1 MKIFQILI
9 PIYNDWESLNILLSK
24 IFSFNKNSGYKFN
37 ILIIDDYSSEKN
49 NKNLSSIFANEIEIL
64 KK

>member
-9 PIYNDWESLNILLSK
+9 PIYNDWGSLNILLSK

-37 ILIIDDYSSEKN
+37 ILIIDDSSSEKN
-49 NKNLSSIFANEIEIL
+49 NKNLSC
-64 KK
+64 